1 MDYAAVYGQMHE
13 NSKLMPGY
21 AISRCVDE
29 IAELVKET
37 NPSNL
42 LDYGCG
48 KGYQYLARRL
58 HEKWGG
64 LLPICYD
71 IGVRQLAEKPLGK
84 FDGVINTDVLE
95 HIEEKDLPSVIDEI
109 IGYAS
114 DRIDNPSFIYLCI
127 ACMPSKKNPLPCGDN
142 AHVTIKHPD
151 WWIQL
156 IESRIFVI
164 APTGNKKIVVRFDVG
179 DTFPG
184 AQTRWTKTI

>member
-1 MDYAAVYGQMHE
+1 MDYAAIYGQMHD

-21 AISRCVDE
+21 AISRCVNE
-29 IAELVKET
+29 IAALVKET

-71 IGVRQLAEKPLGK
+71 IGVRQLAEKPIGK

-95 HIEEKDLPSVIDEI
+95 HIEEKDLPAIIDEI
-109 IGYAS
+109 IGYVS
-114 DRIDNPSFIYLCI
+114 DRVDKPSFIYLCI
-127 ACMPSKKNPLPCGDN
+127 ACMPSKKNPLPDGRN

-151 WWIQL
+151 WWIAL
-156 IESRIFVI
+156 IEDRLTIVKPSGKMKI
-164 APTGNKKIVVRFDVG
+164 AVRFDTG
-179 DTFPG
+179 ETFHD
-184 AQTRWTKTI
+184 AQKYWSKSI